1 MYDSACVTLS
11 SSRCDAL
18 LTFVLLSVQFAAGF
32 FGVQTYSTSYHQLI
46 EVETSQI
53 NSTLAPYDNCPNANN
68 AIGGFGSVQAAK
80 WANVYTGPI
89 IKRLQPFLSG
99 VTLEA
104 TDIVS
109 MQQLCAYEVSPEKN
123 VAHRVP

>member
-1 MYDSACVTLS
+1 MRDLVKLG
-11 SSRCDAL
+11 CDARA
-18 LTFVLLSVQFAAGF
+18 LTFVLRSVQFAAGF
-32 FGVQTYSTSYHQLI
+32 FGVQAYSTSYHQLI
-46 EVETSQI
+46 EVEAPEI
-53 NSTLAPYDNCPNANN
+53 NSTLASYYRCTNANN
-68 AIGGFGSVQAAK
+68 VIAGFGSVQAAK

-89 IKRLQPFLSG
+89 IKRLQHFISG

-123 VAHRVP
+123 VARRVP